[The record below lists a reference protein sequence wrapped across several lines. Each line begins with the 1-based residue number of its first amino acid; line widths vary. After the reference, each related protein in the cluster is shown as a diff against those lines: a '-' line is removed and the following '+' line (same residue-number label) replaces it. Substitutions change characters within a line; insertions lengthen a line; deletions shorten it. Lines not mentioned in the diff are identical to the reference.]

1 MSLEINKSYRSI
13 MKATGV
19 FGMMQVFRTIISIIS
34 SKVVA
39 IYIGPIGIGL
49 VSLLTNS
56 VNIITAITNFEF
68 LTVATREVALVSG
81 DEDKSKLSNTISM
94 LQKMAIIIGVLGAL
108 ISFIFSSYLSDLT
121 FGNKEKQHWFQ
132 LLAVYFLIVS
142 FTNTRMAILQGV
154 NKIKALAVCNI
165 VAAFF
170 IAIGTIII
178 YYYLRI
184 EGIIWVMMY
193 SSIVLLLVTLY
204 FTRQYSIKILP
215 FNFNEFYEKS
225 SPIFKFG
232 FFMSINLILG
242 QIANFCIKLYLND
255 DGNFTQI
262 LGYYEVSSVILI
274 NYLGLIFNA
283 MAYDF
288 YPKLTALSS
297 DNSKVKQVVNH
308 QIEIA
313 LILVTPA
320 IIMLYM
326 VAPLMIELLYTK
338 EFLSAFSILKFALFS
353 IILKA
358 VVFPIGYIILVKGD
372 KKIFFKQALF
382 SDILNFVLSIVLY
395 KYYGLLGLG
404 LAYFFNYL
412 FYLIYVYQIVK
423 KNYEFSFSNSCK
435 KLILM
440 CCSVGFLAI
449 VSVYFLDTFYA
460 NCIISILVIISI
472 IFSCKELN
480 QRIDFKDIL
489 NRRRKK

>member
-19 FGMMQVFRTIISIIS
+19 FGMMQVFRTIISIVS

-39 IYIGPIGIGL
+39 IYLGPIGIGL
-49 VSLLTNS
+49 VSLLTNTVS
-56 VNIITAITNFEF
+56 IISAITSFEF
-68 LTVATREVALVSG
+68 LTVATREVALASSA
-81 DEDKSKLSNTISM
+81 EDQSKLSKTISL
-94 LQKMAIIIGVLGAL
+94 LQKMAIVIGVLGAIITL
-108 ISFIFSSYLSDLT
+108 LFSSYLSKLT
-121 FGNKEKQHWFQ
+121 FGDDSKQHWFQ
-132 LLAVYFLIVS
+132 ILSLYFLIVS

-154 NKIKALAVCNI
+154 NKIRALAICNI

-204 FTRQYSIKILP
+204 FTRQYKIKVLP
-215 FNFNEFYEKS
+215 FNFKEFYTES

-232 FFMSINLILG
+232 FFMSVNLILG
-242 QIANFCIKLYLND
+242 QIAHFCIKLYLND
-255 DGNFTQI
+255 NGASTQV

-288 YPKLTALSS
+288 YPKLTALSL
-297 DNSKVKQVVNH
+297 DNIKVKQLVNH

-320 IIMLYM
+320 IIALYLL
-326 VAPLMIELLYTK
+326 APFIIEILYTK
-338 EFLSAFSILKFALFS
+338 EFLSTFVILKFALFS
-353 IILKA
+353 VILKA
-358 VVFPIGYIILVKGD
+358 IVFPIGYIILVKGD

-382 SDILNFVLSIVLY
+382 SDILNFVFSIVLY

-404 LAYFFNYL
+404 LAYLLNYL
-412 FYLIYVYQIVK
+412 FYLIYVYNIAK
-423 KNYEFSFSNSCK
+423 KNYEFSFSSSCK
-435 KLILM
+435 KLIFISCILG
-440 CCSVGFLAI
+440 VFAI
-449 VSVYFLDTFYA
+449 NAIYFLESFYA
-460 NCIISILVIISI
+460 NSLIIILIIVSI
-472 IFSCKELN
+472 IHSYKALN
-480 QRIDFKDIL
+480 DRINIKDIF
-489 NRRRKK
+489 NKRRKK